1 MLNINNKTSRS
12 INKNSDIENVLIDSY
27 DKNNIIS
34 REKLQN
40 NFNNINKDINNIKIN
55 KTKLPITY

>member
-1 MLNINNKTSRS
+1 MLNINIKASRS

-40 NFNNINKDINNIKIN
+40 NFNNIIFIIAI
-55 KTKLPITY
+55 P